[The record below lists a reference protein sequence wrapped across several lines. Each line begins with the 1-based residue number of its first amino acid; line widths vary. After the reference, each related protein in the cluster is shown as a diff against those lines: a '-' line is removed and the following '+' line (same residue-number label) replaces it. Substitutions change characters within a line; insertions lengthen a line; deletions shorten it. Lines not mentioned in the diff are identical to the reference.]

1 MNRDVIDT
9 YQLTS
14 LIELTNAMADESLHS
29 KLKIEDIIKKYTNKL
44 IWTLNF
50 EHCFM
55 LDKNKV
61 SHLRSIYNGNGN
73 GNGCDEDFNSLKE
86 HSLSYFKQNKEITI
100 ADKSFHLAYSI
111 LFKDRQSSQVLIFLK
126 NESKFTPQCLIILE
140 LYCLAVKKVIES
152 KENEKKRIELY
163 NERLI
168 LEQSNNEI
176 SRFLANMSHEIRTP
190 MNGLLGMVSLLSDT
204 KLSSEQNNMLETIKS
219 CGKGLLH
226 VLNDILDYS
235 KFESGNLELERL
247 DFELIKCIDEII
259 YLSSFEANNKNINIV
274 LEIDQIT
281 PKYLKGDVTR
291 IKQILINFMSNAIKF
306 THAGDIKLL
315 ISSVKVDA
323 INYEVNFGIKD
334 TGIGISEENQKKLF
348 QAFIQ
353 ADSSITRKFG
363 GTGLG
368 LAISAKLA
376 NAMDGKVSVES
387 KEGVGS
393 TFSLLLPLE
402 QAQSGLNS
410 ATNQQ
415 KSKASE
421 KLSETAMTHQILV
434 VEDNRINQ
442 IIAENMLRKLGLSCD
457 IAVNGLE
464 ALTAVANKKYSLI
477 FMDMQMP
484 VMDGISATKK
494 IVEKYGN
501 KRPTIVAMTANAF
514 QKDKDRCI
522 NAGMNDFIAK
532 PIDLAELVRVLSQ
545 YDKVTEI
552 IATSKL
558 KSS

>member
-1 MNRDVIDT
+1 
-9 YQLTS
+9 
-14 LIELTNAMADESLHS
+14 
-29 KLKIEDIIKKYTNKL
+29 
-44 IWTLNF
+44 
-50 EHCFM
+50 
-55 LDKNKV
+55 
-61 SHLRSIYNGNGN
+61 
-73 GNGCDEDFNSLKE
+73 
-86 HSLSYFKQNKEITI
+86 
-100 ADKSFHLAYSI
+100 
-111 LFKDRQSSQVLIFLK
+111 
-126 NESKFTPQCLIILE
+126 
-140 LYCLAVKKVIES
+140 
-152 KENEKKRIELY
+152 
-163 NERLI
+163 
-168 LEQSNNEI
+168 
-176 SRFLANMSHEIRTP
+176 
-190 MNGLLGMVSLLSDT
+190 
-204 KLSSEQNNMLETIKS
+204 
-219 CGKGLLH
+219 
-226 VLNDILDYS
+226 
-235 KFESGNLELERL
+235 
-247 DFELIKCIDEII
+247 
-259 YLSSFEANNKNINIV
+259 
-274 LEIDQIT
+274 
-281 PKYLKGDVTR
+281 
-291 IKQILINFMSNAIKF
+291 
-306 THAGDIKLL
+306 
-315 ISSVKVDA
+315 
-323 INYEVNFGIKD
+323 
-334 TGIGISEENQKKLF
+334 
-348 QAFIQ
+348 
-353 ADSSITRKFG
+353 
-363 GTGLG
+363 
-368 LAISAKLA
+368 
-376 NAMDGKVSVES
+376 MDGKVSVES

-532 PIDLAELVRVLSQ
+532 PFDLAELVRVLSQ

>member
-73 GNGCDEDFNSLKE
+73 GCDEDFNSLKE
-86 HSLSYFKQNKEITI
+86 HSLSYFKQNKKITI

-291 IKQILINFMSNAIKF
+291 IKQILINFMNNAIKF

-532 PIDLAELVRVLSQ
+532 PFDLAELVRVLSQ

>member
-61 SHLRSIYNGNGN
+61 SHLRSIYNGN

-402 QAQSGLNS
+402 LAQSGLNS

>member
-14 LIELTNAMADESLHS
+14 LIELTNAMADESVHS
-29 KLKIEDIIKKYTNKL
+29 KLTIEDIITKYTNKL

-50 EHCFM
+50 DLCFK

-61 SHLRSIYNGNGN
+61 SNLKSIYNGNG
-73 GNGCDEDFNSLKE
+73 CDKDFDSLKE
-86 HSLSYFKQNKEITI
+86 YSLSYFKQNKEITI
-100 ADKSFHLAYSI
+100 ADKSYYLAYSV

-140 LYCLAVKKVIES
+140 LYCLAVKKVIET
-152 KENEKKRIELY
+152 KENEKKRIELF
-163 NERLI
+163 NERLL
-168 LEQSNNEI
+168 LEQSNNQI

-204 KLSSEQNNMLETIKS
+204 KLSSEQSNMLETITS

-259 YLSSFEANNKNINIV
+259 YLSSFEASNKNINIV
-274 LEIDQIT
+274 FEIDQIT
-281 PKYLKGDVTR
+281 PKYLTGDIIR
-291 IKQILINFMSNAIKF
+291 IKQILMNFMSNAVKF
-306 THAGDIKLL
+306 THDGDIKIL
-315 ISSVKVDA
+315 ISSEKVDA
-323 INYEVNFGIKD
+323 INYKVNFAIKD

-368 LAISAKLA
+368 LAITAKLA

-393 TFSLLLPLE
+393 TFSLFLPLE
-402 QAQSGLNS
+402 QAQSGLNL
-410 ATNQQ
+410 ATNQHE
-415 KSKASE
+415 SKASK
-421 KLSETAMTHQILV
+421 KLPETAMTHQILV
-434 VEDNRINQ
+434 VEDNPINQ
-442 IIAENMLRKLGLSCD
+442 IVAEKMLKKLGFSCD

-484 VMDGISATKK
+484 VMDGLSATKK

-501 KRPTIVAMTANAF
+501 KRPTIVAMTANVF
-514 QKDKDRCI
+514 QEDRDRCI

-532 PIDLAELVRVLSQ
+532 PIDEAELLRVLS
-545 YDKVTEI
+545 
-552 IATSKL
+552 
-558 KSS
+558 